1 MTSENQNIK
10 SGSSFSR
17 SLRSRM
23 ESFKRTLY
31 FLTRNPLAV
40 FGLSVTIFYVLL
52 AIFGPFF
59 VPGNPNYM
67 VQILQYKGKYIYNTP
82 LPPSARFPFGTT
94 FGGYDLFNGI
104 VKGART
110 DVFMAAII
118 VFIGAIIGIILGSIA
133 GYKGGVIDDVIMRTT
148 DIFLSIPFLVLAI
161 AMLAILGRTL
171 EIMILAFI
179 IVWWPT
185 YTRIIRGQVLTI
197 RELKYVEASKAA
209 GASSFRIIM
218 RHVIPNSVYPLFV
231 QASLDFGNVILGFAT
246 LNWLGFGYST
256 QNLAEWGSIMS
267 LATIQGTS
275 AVFKYSWTLLVPGI
289 VILIF
294 VLSLNFLGDG
304 LRDVLD
310 PRLRR

>member
-1 MTSENQNIK
+1 MTNETSMGK
-10 SGSSFSR
+10 SSGSFSR
-17 SLRSRM
+17 SLRSRL

-31 FLTRNPLAV
+31 FLTRNPLAS
-40 FGLSVTIFYVLL
+40 FGLAVTIFYVLV
-52 AIFGPFF
+52 AIIGPFL
-59 VPGNPNYM
+59 VPGNPSYM
-67 VQILQYKGKYIYNTP
+67 VQYLQYNGKYIYNTP

-110 DVFMAAII
+110 DVSIAALI
-118 VFIGAIIGIILGSIA
+118 VFVGALIGIILGSIA
-133 GYKGGVIDDVIMRTT
+133 GYKGGIVDDVIMRTT

-171 EIMILAFI
+171 VIMILAFI
-179 IVWWPT
+179 VVWWPT
-185 YTRIIRGQVLTI
+185 YTRIIRGQVLTV

-209 GASSFRIIM
+209 GASSLRIIL

-267 LATIQGTS
+267 LATLQGTS
-275 AVFKYSWTLLVPGI
+275 AVFTYPWTLLVPGI
-289 VILIF
+289 VILLF

>member
-1 MTSENQNIK
+1 MTSETNVVK
-10 SGSSFSR
+10 SSSSFSK
-17 SLRSRM
+17 SLRSRV
-23 ESFKRTLY
+23 ESFWRTIY
-31 FLTRNPLAV
+31 FLTRNPLAL
-40 FGLSVTIFYVLL
+40 FGLSVTIFYVLV
-52 AIFGPFF
+52 AIFGPII
-59 VPGNPNYM
+59 VGGNPNYM
-67 VQILQYKGKYIYNTP
+67 VQILQYKGKFIYNTP
-82 LPPSARFPFGTT
+82 LPPSSRFPFGTT

-110 DVFMAAII
+110 DVSMAAII
-118 VFIGAIIGIILGSIA
+118 VFIGAMIGIILGSIA

-179 IVWWPT
+179 VVWWPT

-197 RELKYVEASKAA
+197 RELKFVEASKAA
-209 GASSFRIIM
+209 GASSLRIIL

-275 AVFKYSWTLLVPGI
+275 AVFKYSWTLLIPGI